1 MVMSPDILLGYLES
15 RDPKDRETGL
25 IWVARY
31 HYDDFLGDVLRL
43 LQDPIADVRE
53 QAAQTLS
60 ILHRPASIAALVD
73 ALYDESYT
81 VRFTAG
87 WALVSFGNVVISPV
101 RDVLLSQHKP
111 ARLAAYQV
119 LSRLDTPESR
129 AVLNELW
136 HGE

>member
-31 HYDDFLGDVLRL
+31 HYDDFLGDALRL

-60 ILHRPASIAALVD
+60 VLHHPTCIPALVD
-73 ALYDESYT
+73 ALYDVSYT
-81 VRFTAG
+81 VRFTAS
-87 WALVSFGNVVISPV
+87 WALVGFGNQVIDQV
-101 RDVLLSQHKP
+101 KTVLQSEDKP

-119 LSRLDTPESR
+119 LTRLDTPESR
-129 AVLNELW
+129 AALSAFW
-136 HGE
+136 HDD